1 MSLDKAGMSLILI
14 RWWRFANYLI
24 IHYRK
29 DAAIYAA
36 MRADKILKKGDV
48 ESAAGR
54 TRPFL

>member
-1 MSLDKAGMSLILI
+1 MSLILI